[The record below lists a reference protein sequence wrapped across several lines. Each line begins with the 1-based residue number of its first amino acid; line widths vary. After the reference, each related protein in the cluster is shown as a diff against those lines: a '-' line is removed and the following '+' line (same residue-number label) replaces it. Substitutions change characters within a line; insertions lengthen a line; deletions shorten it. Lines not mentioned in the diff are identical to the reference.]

1 MPRSPHAVH
10 IHFLTTTQAVF
21 FNLFLLFGHQGNL
34 LSAIY
39 PILAFAR
46 IAFEFNRLLAT
57 TAQSLQLIP
66 ASQKSAFLYDIYAIA
81 HEQTGGLYCY
91 VWAVNSQLLSVLL
104 ASTRQFYRQ
113 RQSHSHSYNLVAS
126 SLFGGY
132 VCIYRSLD
140 NVIAGVDL

>member
-10 IHFLTTTQAVF
+10 IHF
-21 FNLFLLFGHQGNL
+21 FNDNPSRLFKLISSIWSSRGL

-81 HEQTGGLYCY
+81 HERTGGLYCY
-91 VWAVNSQLLSVLL
+91 V
-104 ASTRQFYRQ
+104 
-113 RQSHSHSYNLVAS
+113 
-126 SLFGGY
+126 
-132 VCIYRSLD
+132 
-140 NVIAGVDL
+140 